1 MVAYIMSTIPIL
13 LAQADLTQLNGAG
26 AVAGGFIDDQ
36 QAFANLWKSLP
47 TDPLLY
53 QFMEIGA
60 LFAGSGLIPAAV
72 RWIKEG
78 GDKLYRFDFFEEAFW
93 VFILVSFLAASAR
106 VPGQPASIGNV
117 AVSIHDAVN
126 RVTDNVIKIEAFGES
141 ISKLIKEAESDQKLK
156 SAIARKNRECA
167 AEPVLKNR
175 TACIQDLIQRTEK
188 NLNDSNQ
195 FGPINGGTVRRIKA
209 SLQVLRDAATNAAT
223 KASTNTTAN
232 GGGNGVVEG
241 AVDFAS
247 SLVGSVFED
256 QINSVMYALARA
268 YQRLLETAFYCAG
281 FALPLA
287 VGLAVWPRAQAL
299 PIWGGGVFSLF
310 LAKAAYIIIVSVS
323 ARVALQGADGPGL
336 AYAFT
341 VGFLAPIGSLVLAG
355 GNAFALFRASVGAG
369 IAAGGLATRSAIR

>member
-1 MVAYIMSTIPIL
+1 MVVYIMSTIPIL

-36 QAFANLWKSLP
+36 QAFANLWKALP

-60 LFAGSGLIPAAV
+60 LFAGSGLIPSAL
-72 RWIKEG
+72 RWVKEG
-78 GDKLYRFDFFEEAFW
+78 ADKLYRFDFFEEAFLA
-93 VFILVSFLAASAR
+93 FILISFLAVSAR

-126 RVTDNVIKIEAFGES
+126 QVTDNVIKIEAFGES
-141 ISKLIKEAESDQKLK
+141 VSKLIKEAESDQKLK
-156 SAIARKNRECA
+156 SEIARKNRECA

-175 TACIQDLIQRTEK
+175 TTCIQDLIQRTEK

-195 FGPINGGTVRRIKA
+195 FGPINGDTVRRIKA
-209 SLQVLRDAATNAAT
+209 SLQVLRSAAT
-223 KASTNTTAN
+223 KATTNSTAN
-232 GGGNGVVEG
+232 GRGNGVVEG
-241 AVDFAS
+241 TIDVAS
-247 SLVGSVFED
+247 ALVGSVFED
-256 QINSVMYALARA
+256 QINSVMYAFARA

-281 FALPLA
+281 LALPLA

-310 LAKAAYIIIVSVS
+310 LAKVAYIIITAVS
-323 ARVALQGADGPGL
+323 ARVALQGPDGPGL
-336 AYAFT
+336 AYAIT
-341 VGFLAPIGSLVLAG
+341 VGFLAPFGSLVLAG

-369 IAAGGLATRSAIR
+369 IAAGGLAANKAIR